1 MKKRSIPVL
10 LIFLIIIGGIGFWF
24 FSKEE
29 DSTPKTDTS
38 KVLIFPD
45 FNPAEAASISL
56 RKGDQSVLM
65 KNIDASWFVIEGYE
79 KPADPM
85 VIEQTLEKINTFKK
99 YDIVSQNKDKQAT
112 FEVDNETGL
121 HVIISNADSSVLADF
136 FVGKSGPYYNSTY
149 LRTKGSDEV
158 ILINDNLRAAFTPW
172 TGKWVDR
179 TIFDIPQDTISQFE
193 LTFGGQTVLLQKDQN
208 GNWNGVAPKEFTP
221 KTEEVNRMIRA
232 FSTLKTNDF
241 APPEIANVENP
252 DVIVKATL
260 DSGEVK
266 VLRIGEQD
274 SQKQFFAQSDDKP
287 YVYLLAEYRVNMF
300 KKDVDELA
308 QPETIQEAI
317 AQESLVQE
325 NENET
330 VVTDNDSKAAGE
342 SEPNN
347 ESPISKEES
356 SDSILPSPPV
366 HDNDSVNQSSENDKG
381 EPMSSAQI
389 IDDKSLPVVV
399 IETTK
404 GSITIELNEDKA
416 PNTVA
421 NFINLAEK
429 GYYNGLKF
437 HRVIKDF
444 MIQTGDP
451 AGTGAGGPGYTFA
464 DEFSDLKHDRGVISM
479 ANRGPSTNGSQFF
492 ITHVPT
498 PWLDGKHSVF
508 GKVLEGMD
516 VVDKIA
522 QGDVMSKV
530 TVAKKRNHEYKP
542 KVTKE

>member
-1 MKKRSIPVL
+1 
-10 LIFLIIIGGIGFWF
+10 
-24 FSKEE
+24 
-29 DSTPKTDTS
+29 
-38 KVLIFPD
+38 
-45 FNPAEAASISL
+45 
-56 RKGDQSVLM
+56 
-65 KNIDASWFVIEGYE
+65 
-79 KPADPM
+79 
-85 VIEQTLEKINTFKK
+85 
-99 YDIVSQNKDKQAT
+99 
-112 FEVDNETGL
+112 
-121 HVIISNADSSVLADF
+121 
-136 FVGKSGPYYNSTY
+136 
-149 LRTKGSDEV
+149 
-158 ILINDNLRAAFTPW
+158 
-172 TGKWVDR
+172 
-179 TIFDIPQDTISQFE
+179 
-193 LTFGGQTVLLQKDQN
+193 
-208 GNWNGVAPKEFTP
+208 
-221 KTEEVNRMIRA
+221 
-232 FSTLKTNDF
+232 
-241 APPEIANVENP
+241 
-252 DVIVKATL
+252 
-260 DSGEVK
+260 
-266 VLRIGEQD
+266 
-274 SQKQFFAQSDDKP
+274 
-287 YVYLLAEYRVNMF
+287 
-300 KKDVDELA
+300 
-308 QPETIQEAI
+308 
-317 AQESLVQE
+317 
-325 NENET
+325 
-330 VVTDNDSKAAGE
+330 
-342 SEPNN
+342 
-347 ESPISKEES
+347 
-356 SDSILPSPPV
+356 
-366 HDNDSVNQSSENDKG
+366 
-381 EPMSSAQI
+381 MSSAQI